1 MPEIGS
7 IVRSGILLMVLVV
20 LRQGLFADG
29 AAGTSASAS
38 RSARSAASGAADI
51 FPFCAA
57 GSSKNKV
64 VCKSAFSGK
73 DVAAFV

>member
-1 MPEIGS
+1 MPESGS

-38 RSARSAASGAADI
+38 RSARSAASVAESI
-51 FPFCAA
+51 FSTIDRVRAKA
-57 GSSKNKV
+57 E
-64 VCKSAFSGK
+64 
-73 DVAAFV
+73 